1 MLLYYVAT
9 LIITLGGHVIILCG
23 YVIKLCGHV
32 IILGGGRGVV
42 VGFNGG
48 KYAIPDRINNIS
60 VWKDRAE
67 GCLWWPR
74 TGKLETIMTFK
85 SKVIFF

>member
-1 MLLYYVAT
+1 MLLYYVDM
-9 LIITLGGHVIILCG
+9 LLS
-23 YVIKLCGHV
+23 YVDMLLYYVGW
-32 IILGGGRGVV
+32 GVV

>member
-1 MLLYYVAT
+1 MLLYYVDM
-9 LIITLGGHVIILCG
+9 LLS
-23 YVIKLCGHV
+23 YVDMLLYYV
-32 IILGGGRGVV
+32 GGGGVVV

-48 KYAIPDRINNIS
+48 KYAISDSINNIS

>member
-1 MLLYYVAT
+1 MLLYYVDM
-9 LIITLGGHVIILCG
+9 LLSYVDMLLHYVGG
-23 YVIKLCGHV
+23 
-32 IILGGGRGVV
+32 V